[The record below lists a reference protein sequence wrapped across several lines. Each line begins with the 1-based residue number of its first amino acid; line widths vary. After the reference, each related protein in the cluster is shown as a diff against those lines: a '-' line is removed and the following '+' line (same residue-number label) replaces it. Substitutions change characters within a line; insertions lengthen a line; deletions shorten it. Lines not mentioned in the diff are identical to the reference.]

1 MGPELADA
9 GTVLEVYEAFL
20 FVLVWLLAGLG
31 CLALLASAMPLVLEH
46 HPPRR
51 MRHHSPA
58 LTSDQIR
65 QRSEP
70 TVLPPVLS
78 SLRTPVRQAK

>member
-1 MGPELADA
+1 MGPKLADA
-9 GTVLEVYEAFL
+9 ATVLEVYEAYL
-20 FVLVWLLAGLG
+20 FVLIWLLAGLS

-46 HPPRR
+46 HTPRR

-78 SLRTPVRQAK
+78 SLRTPAQQTK